1 LAVGSQPWGRVASFP
16 LPPKELLSVQRSS
29 RAFATA
35 AVVAGLGGLAAVALG
50 AQPARRGATTVRAL
64 PPLVVTRTVT
74 DVHTVT
80 RVRRDLPPLTNG
92 QGGG

>member
-1 LAVGSQPWGRVASFP
+1 M
-16 LPPKELLSVQRSS
+16 QRSS

-50 AQPARRGATTVRAL
+50 SQPARRGVTTVRPL
-64 PPLVVTRTVT
+64 PPRVVTRTVT

-80 RVRRDLPPLTNG
+80 RVRRDLPPLPG
-92 QGGG
+92 EHGSGGR